1 MLKEIQLAATRNRD
15 ADTLIRYGNGI
26 DVDNVM
32 DESSSD

>member
-15 ADTLIRYGNGI
+15 ADTIISYDNDI